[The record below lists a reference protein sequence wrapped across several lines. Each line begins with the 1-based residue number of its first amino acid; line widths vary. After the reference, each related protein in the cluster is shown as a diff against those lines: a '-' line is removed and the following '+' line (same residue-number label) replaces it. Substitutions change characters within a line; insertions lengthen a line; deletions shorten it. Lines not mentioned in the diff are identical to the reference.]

1 MIVQEI
7 FEDNPDL
14 IRTYSS
20 AGFKIMQVDTGF
32 IYDEAIDIANTTNTY
47 VETDD
52 PIIDPDEEQDQ
63 ETPQPDYYE
72 GYMQPQDA
80 IDFIFGDQE

>member
-20 AGFKIMQVDTGF
+20 AGFKILQVDTGF
-32 IYDEAIDIANTTNTY
+32 LYTEAIDIANTTHTYEETDEPILDPEDEDY
-47 VETDD
+47 VE
-52 PIIDPDEEQDQ
+52 
-63 ETPQPDYYE
+63 PDYYE
-72 GYMQPQDA
+72 GYLTPQEA
-80 IDFIFGDQE
+80 IDIMFGDQE